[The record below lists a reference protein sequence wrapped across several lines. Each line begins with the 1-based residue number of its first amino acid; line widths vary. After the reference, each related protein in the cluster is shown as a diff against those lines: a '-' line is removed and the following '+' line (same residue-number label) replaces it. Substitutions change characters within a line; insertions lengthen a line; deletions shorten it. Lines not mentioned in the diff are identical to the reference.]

1 MPLSPTGVPPL
12 TRFALVGLALLVL
25 SLPACKHEEQ
35 HAEET
40 DSFPVT
46 NPLRRATELTKTY
59 VARIRAIQH
68 VDLRAL
74 ERGYLQDTFVDE
86 GQRVKRGDKMF
97 QIQQTVYQAEYMKAK
112 AELDRTRV
120 ELSNAKM
127 LADKNIVSP
136 NELALARA
144 NFDRATAELQLAA
157 THRGLTLIRAPFDGI
172 MGQLQARRGSLLSEG
187 DTLTTL
193 ADNSQVWV
201 YFNVSEVEYL
211 DLKAHKQRSPAV
223 KLQLANGETYN
234 HPGKIETIIADF
246 NADNGTIPFR
256 ATFPNPEGLLR
267 HGETGKV
274 MLNLP
279 VPDALLVPKKATFD
293 VLDKKYVYV
302 VDDKNVVKSRRITV
316 SAEQTQLFLVSS
328 GLTEHDKI
336 VVEGIRKVHDG
347 SVIAPAF
354 EQPAD
359 VISHLNVPAE

>member
-1 MPLSPTGVPPL
+1 MIRS
-12 TRFALVGLALLVL
+12 ALMGCLVATLALGG
-25 SLPACKHEEQ
+25 CHREEQ
-35 HAEET
+35 HAEEPV
-40 DSFPVT
+40 SFPVT
-46 NPLRRATELTKTY
+46 SPLRRSTDLTQAY

-97 QIQQTVYQAEYMKAK
+97 QIQQSVYQAEWHKAK
-112 AELDRTRV
+112 AELDRTKV
-120 ELSNAKM
+120 ELGNAKM

-144 NFDRATAELQLAA
+144 NNDRAKAELELAA

-172 MGQLQARRGSLLSEG
+172 MGTLQARRGSLLSEG

-193 ADNSQVWV
+193 ADNSKVWV
-201 YFNVSEVEYL
+201 YFNVSETEYL
-211 DLKAHKQRSPAV
+211 DLQAHHGTNTKPVV
-223 KLQLANGETYN
+223 KLMLANGQVYK
-234 HPGKIETIIADF
+234 HAGRVETIIADF
-246 NADNGTIPFR
+246 NPENGTVPFR

-274 MLNLP
+274 LMTLR
-279 VPDALLVPKKATFD
+279 VQDALLVPKKATFD

-302 VDDKNVVKSRRITV
+302 VDDQHVVKSRRITV
-316 SAEQTQLFLVSS
+316 SAEQTQLFLVAS
-328 GLTEHDKI
+328 GLTEKDRI
-336 VVEGIRKVHDG
+336 VVEGIRKIHDG

-354 EQPAD
+354 EKPLD